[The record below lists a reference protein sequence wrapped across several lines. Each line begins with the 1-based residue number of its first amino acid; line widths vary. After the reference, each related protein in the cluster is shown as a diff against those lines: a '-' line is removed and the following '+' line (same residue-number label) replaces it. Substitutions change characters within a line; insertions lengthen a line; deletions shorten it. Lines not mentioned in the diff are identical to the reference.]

1 MSISTTDNR
10 VSFAGNGST
19 TAFSY
24 PKYFQVAA
32 DLVVILRVNST
43 GVETTKTITTHY
55 TVSGTTVN
63 GVYANGGTVT
73 MLVAPATGE
82 TLIIYAD
89 PALTQGVDLEE
100 NDSLPAEVVE
110 QALDKSI
117 LIAQRLDSRMD
128 RAVRLT
134 DGYTAT
140 FDPRLPALIEADKSL
155 IINAAGTAF
164 EMGPSADEI
173 EAAQGYATAAAASAT
188 AADGSATDAAASAT
202 AADGSATA
210 AAASAASAAATL
222 ASALWR
228 DVVFITSAS
237 SPVTVAQADNGKL
250 YVADT
255 SGGAITI
262 NLPTIAGIT
271 LPFNLGVKLDA
282 GSNAVTIARGGTD
295 TIDAA
300 TSYTLNIVEQ
310 GVQLIADT
318 DTSPD
323 KWTPVAFGAKDLLSS
338 LLTTKGDLL
347 SRSSTD
353 LVKLGVGTNG
363 HYLKADSAET
373 SGMKWA
379 ANTLVTVQTFTS
391 GSGTYTLPANC
402 LWIRVRGVGGGAGGV
417 GSGTSAGTVPTAGG
431 NTTFGSSLLVAN
443 GGGIGVWNGAI
454 GAGGT
459 ASLGTGPIGVAITGG
474 DGPRGGVMG
483 SPATNV
489 TILGGN
495 GGVSFFGGA
504 GVGGG
509 QGSTTADAA
518 KANSGSGGGGGGF
531 TNVANCVAGNGGG
544 AGGYFDA
551 IIKSPSTTY
560 AYAVGAAG
568 SGGAAGGSGANGSNG
583 GSGYIIVEEYYA

>member
-10 VSFAGNGST
+10 VSFAGNGAT

-73 MLVAPATGE
+73 MLTAPATGE

-134 DGYTAT
+134 DGFTAT
-140 FDPRLPALIEADKSL
+140 FDPRLPSIIEAEKAL

-188 AADGSATDAAASAT
+188 AASGSATAAAASAT
-202 AADGSATA
+202 AASGSATA
-210 AAASAASAAATL
+210 SAASAASAAATL

-282 GSNAVTIARGGTD
+282 GANAVTIARSGTD
-295 TIDAA
+295 TIGGA
-300 TSYTLNIVEQ
+300 TSYTLNVVEQ
-310 GVQLIADT
+310 GVQIIADT
-318 DTSPD
+318 DTAPD
-323 KWTPVAFGAKDLLSS
+323 QWTPVAFGAKDVLSS

-353 LVKLGVGTNG
+353 LVRLGVGSNG
-363 HYLKADSAET
+363 QYLVADSAQA

-391 GSGTYTLPANC
+391 GSGTYTTPTGC
-402 LWIRVRGVGGGAGGV
+402 LWLRVRMVGGGGGGS
-417 GSGTSAGTVPTAGG
+417 GSGTAGSNNAGNGG
-431 NTTFGSSLLVAN
+431 NTTFGTTLLVAN
-443 GGGIGVWNGAI
+443 GGAGGTFASATAAV
-454 GAGGT
+454 GGT
-459 ASLGTGPIGVAITGG
+459 ASLGSGPIGLALQGASASGFSFNGTTNNQNS
-474 DGPRGGVMG
+474 G
-483 SPATNV
+483 SPGAA
-489 TILGGN
+489 
-495 GGVSFFGGA
+495 SFFGGA
-504 GVGGG
+504 GCGGG
-509 QGSTTADAA
+509 AQTAGSSAI
-518 KANSGSGGGGGGF
+518 ANSGSGGGGGG
-531 TNVANCVAGNGGG
+531 GNINNNLYSGSGG
-544 AGGYFDA
+544 AAGGFVEA
-551 IIKSPSTTY
+551 IIKAPSATY
-560 AYAVGAAG
+560 SYAVGAAG
-568 SGGAAGGSGANGSNG
+568 SLGAANTNGFQGGAG